1 MLHPSISEKVRS
13 RRISREVFI
22 NEEGAIDL
30 ASIMVG
36 IIVIGLIG
44 GVIAATIFAVIPWA
58 QDNAAKQQLNSVKTA
73 EDAYRGLAEDS
84 GVSEYGSN
92 KQLADPTFGTKK
104 HPSLLDLDE
113 NKVLITPI
121 PGPPPSYTA
130 TVVSQSGKTYQL
142 GPDGKIREV
151 PKPDG
156 GTNPPATVGDL
167 SLAKGSMQ
175 TYPGETLT
183 AKPADK
189 ANSLLG
195 TATSSTITEFQ
206 NFSTFFKS
214 ASFSTVNDLFL
225 PEGTKYGYTD
235 YNGQADIYIVRPN
248 TVTITDN
255 KKNQIAQYS
264 GNTGTALAYLKVG
277 DSYSWQF
284 ITAYPDA
291 AEKVVSQSSGYV
303 VTMAFDNGNISFA
316 GNNPNV
322 FEPGPTGTGSD
333 VASGPIVASS
343 VNYAPVTDNNGQG
356 FATQDA
362 YDHALVNRDTDFW
375 SFQVTVNNPNPQS
388 LPDLSDVP
396 FVQNPD
402 GTYKAVMKNGRWY
415 KDAVF
420 TFANGNSGM
429 LVGNSDMASVNSDR
443 NDYFENLTITLDE
456 NKKVTSLKLD
466 YLGVRVPGYSTLAEA
481 KAKLSGSTVTIYPYA
496 TQPNNDYAIVSTTKT
511 MTFTLK

>member
-142 GPDGKIREV
+142 GPDGKIREI

-156 GTNPPATVGDL
+156 GTTPPTTVGNL
-167 SLAKGSMQ
+167 SLANGSMQ
-175 TYPGETLT
+175 TYSGEALT
-183 AKPADK
+183 PKPADK

-195 TATSSTITEFQ
+195 TATGSTITDFQ
-206 NFSTFFKS
+206 NFKTFFKS
-214 ASFSTVNDLFL
+214 TSFSTVDGVFL
-225 PEGTKYGYTD
+225 PDGTKYGYTD
-235 YNGQADIYIVRPN
+235 YNGQADVYLVRPN

-255 KKNQIAQYS
+255 KKNQIVQYS
-264 GNTGTALAYLKVG
+264 GNAGTALGYIKMG

-291 AEKVVSQSSGYV
+291 AEAAVSKSSGYV
-303 VTMAFDNGNISFA
+303 VTMAFDDGTISFT
-316 GNNPNV
+316 GSNPNV
-322 FEPGPTGTGSD
+322 FESGPVGSGSD
-333 VASGPIVASS
+333 VASSPAVASS
-343 VNYAPVTDNNGQG
+343 INYAPVQDSNGEGYQ
-356 FATQDA
+356 TQEA
-362 YDHALVNRDTDFW
+362 YDHALVNRDTRFW
-375 SFQVTVNNPNPQS
+375 AFQITVNNPDANS

-396 FVQNPD
+396 FIQNSD
-402 GTYKAVMKNGRWY
+402 GTYKGVMKNGQWQ
-415 KDAVF
+415 KEAVF
-420 TFANGNSGM
+420 KFSDGT
-429 LVGNSDMASVNSDR
+429 VGNLGGNASMASVNADF
-443 NDYFENLTITLDE
+443 NDYQGKLIITLDA

-466 YLGVRVPGYSTLAEA
+466 YLAVRLPVSSTLTEA
-481 KAKLSGSTVTIYPYA
+481 KAKLSGSTVEFYPYA
-496 TQPNNDYAIVSTTKT
+496 TAPTDDYTTVSTTKT
-511 MTFTLK
+511 MKFTLK